1 MENIITNPGL
11 QHLAEKIL
19 WNLDVK
25 HLKICG
31 LINQSCQQILDNPIF
46 WLKKFRGLS
55 EKNQKD
61 WIKVLKSLNNHEK
74 RKATIS
80 YLQWKLKNKPIKLP
94 CYTSPTVQDD
104 FRKKILGSCMRKE
117 SSDEDIEIVKIL
129 APLTEHPNAPDNNG
143 NTPIHE
149 AAYFGNTGIVKI
161 LAPLTDNPNAP
172 DNDGYTPIHR
182 AAWKGHTEIVKI
194 LAPLTDNPNTPDN
207 DGETPIS
214 SAAYFG
220 NTEIVKILAPLVDNP
235 NVPDKN
241 GKTSIH
247 LAAMNGHTEIVK
259 ILVPLTDNPNAL
271 DNDGNTPIST
281 AVYFGHTEIVKI
293 LNAEIRKKS
302 VRKRKRKRNA

>member
-61 WIKVLKSLNNHEK
+61 WIKVLKSLKNYEK

-129 APLTEHPNAPDNNG
+129 APLAENPNSPNDNG
-143 NTPIHE
+143 DTPIYI
-149 AAYFGNTGIVKI
+149 AAK
-161 LAPLTDNPNAP
+161 
-172 DNDGYTPIHR
+172 H
-182 AAWKGHTEIVKI
+182 GH
-194 LAPLTDNPNTPDN
+194 
-207 DGETPIS
+207 
-214 SAAYFG
+214 
-220 NTEIVKILAPLVDNP
+220 TEIVKILAPLVDNP
-235 NVPDKN
+235 NIPNKDGN
-241 GKTSIH
+241 TPIH
-247 LAAMNGHTEIVK
+247 WARFYKYTEIVK
-259 ILVPLTDNPNAL
+259 ILSPFDDNPDAQN
-271 DNDGNTPIST
+271 NT
-281 AVYFGHTEIVKI
+281 
-293 LNAEIRKKS
+293 
-302 VRKRKRKRNA
+302 